1 MVSADAPHEPPA
13 PRSDGRPVVAGGR
26 DAAIAVALTAVAL
39 LPVLVVVL
47 TRWGRHYVPVGDI
60 ALVDLRVRD
69 VWSRAIPLVG
79 PYSRLGWNHPGPAM
93 FWLLAPLSGLT
104 GRPAWATLVGAALV
118 QGVAVVVVGRLA
130 WRKGGVLLVA
140 AALAL
145 NGLAYGAM
153 GPSMLLEAWNPN
165 VTYPFLLVLVL
176 QAWCL
181 ADGDL
186 ALLPATALVGTFLV
200 QTHVGYL
207 PLVAVA
213 VAFGIVGA
221 GMRTRRGDV
230 SNGQWRRPVV
240 WSLVILVVTW
250 APAALQEIVH
260 GDNVAPLL
268 RSLFGK
274 GVRLGPRAAAG
285 IFGAE
290 FRPLPPW
297 LGGRAH
303 LDPFNN
309 TVVPVSARY
318 VLVPVVILAVAA
330 FLARRDRAPRRA
342 VALTALLAGVG
353 FWSISRVVGG
363 AERYAFYWRVP
374 LALLVVFVGAA
385 VAWYRLGLDRR
396 PGSVRATVAV
406 LASVVL
412 VSSITLAVDTA
423 RWGDVSPAE
432 PVAEAMLARLR
443 SEHMFGGRNEPPGRV
458 LVRAPESPLLGL
470 ERTVVNELDRSG
482 ATVRVD
488 TALGF
493 QFGYS
498 RVASPSAVDEVWYV
512 VEGGQY
518 LSVVTGEPGAHVLWE
533 TAALPAAQER
543 EMRVLQRRL
552 WGQMQRSGHADLFGV
567 LNSPLLGFN
576 LSGLAGIDSSLVDR
590 VATLN
595 AAARRHA
602 RCRCGIVAFRAAD
615 APTLTLPP

>member
-1 MVSADAPHEPPA
+1 MNADAPAEPS
-13 PRSDGRPVVAGGR
+13 RDGRLAVAGRR
-26 DAAIAVALTAVAL
+26 DATIAVALTATAL

-60 ALVDLRVRD
+60 ALIDLRVRD

-118 QGVAVVVVGRLA
+118 QGVAVVAIGRLA
-130 WRKGGVLLVA
+130 WRKGGLLLVA
-140 AALAL
+140 AALAV

-176 QAWCL
+176 QSWCIT
-181 ADGDL
+181 DGDL

-213 VAFGIVGA
+213 VGFGVAAA
-221 GMRTRRGDV
+221 GLRTRRGDLP
-230 SNGQWRRPVV
+230 GGRWRRPMW
-240 WSLVILVVTW
+240 WSVAIVAVTW
-250 APAALQEIVH
+250 VPPALQEIVH
-260 GDNVAPLL
+260 HDNVAPLV

-290 FRPLPPW
+290 FRPPPPW
-297 LGGRAH
+297 LGGRSH

-309 TVVPVSARY
+309 TVVPVSATY
-318 VLVPVVILAVAA
+318 LLVPVAILAVAA
-330 FLARRDRAPRRA
+330 FVARRDPARRRA

-374 LALLVVFVGAA
+374 LALLVVFVGAT

-396 PGSVRATVAV
+396 AGSVRATVAL
-406 LASVVL
+406 LATVVL

-423 RWGDVSPAE
+423 QWGDVSPAE
-432 PVAEAMLARLR
+432 PVAVEMLARLR
-443 SEHMFGGRNEPPGRV
+443 AEHLYGGRNEPPGRV

-470 ERTVVNELDRSG
+470 ERTVVNELARSG
-482 ATVRVD
+482 AKVRVD
-488 TALGF
+488 TDLGF

-498 RVASPSAVDEVWYV
+498 RVASPDQVDEVWYV

-518 LSVVTGEPGAHVLWE
+518 LSVFTGLPGARVLWE
-533 TAALPAAQER
+533 TAALPPAQER
-543 EMRVLQRRL
+543 TMRVLQRRL
-552 WGQMQRSGHADLFGV
+552 WEQMQRSGHADLFGA

-576 LSGLAGIDSSLVDR
+576 LSGLPGIDSSLVDR
-590 VATLN
+590 VARLN
-595 AAARRHA
+595 EAAHRHA
-602 RCRCGIVAFRAAD
+602 RCRCGIIAFSAAD
-615 APTLTLPP
+615 APTLALPP